1 MVKKDKE
8 ASGPQ
13 MEKYKNN
20 ASRVSC
26 AVILV
31 VDDDPL
37 QRNIIQTILSDE
49 GYQAYVA
56 SSAEEALIAAQTL
69 NPHVV
74 LTDLRMHKMDGM
86 KLMEKLRSEKDAP
99 EVIIMSAFGTPYMIE
114 ELLKKGAFSFMEK
127 PLEKNRMLH
136 HINSALEIATKMKPT
151 AERAKGDQRAADVL
165 PSGTIAGIA
174 S

>member
-1 MVKKDKE
+1 MSSHPLYSALSSDLKE
-8 ASGPQ
+8 CKRDGEERQGSIRTTDGEMQ
-13 MEKYKNN
+13 
-20 ASRVSC
+20 
-26 AVILV
+26 
-31 VDDDPL
+31 
-37 QRNIIQTILSDE
+37 
-49 GYQAYVA
+49 G
-56 SSAEEALIAAQTL
+56 SSAEEALIVAQTL

>member
-1 MVKKDKE
+1 MGKKDRGAADSQLDKQKSS
-8 ASGPQ
+8 ASQ
-13 MEKYKNN
+13 I
-20 ASRVSC
+20 SST
-26 AVILV
+26 VILV

-49 GYQAYVA
+49 SYQAYVA

-74 LTDLRMHKMDGM
+74 LTDLRMYKMDGI

-99 EVIIMSAFGTPYMIE
+99 EVIIMSAFGTPCMIE
-114 ELLKKGAFSFMEK
+114 ELLEKGAFSFMEK

-165 PSGTIAGIA
+165 PLGTIA
-174 S
+174 